1 MSTADPKKIPLYKQ
15 RPIQLIIGAGFALL
29 LLGYLTS
36 KPSTPEPKTNG
47 AIAVEPAKASMGSA
61 GQTAEFNQ
69 TFASRLREEQ
79 AATAAN
85 LEKNMIATLRKELGT
100 ETERSRLEAQKR
112 EEEFTRRLEVL
123 TQAQEEAK
131 RAFELRKEADSV
143 KGLKFKAPAQSAALT
158 EGIVNGQSE
167 PAPATGKPR
176 QGLQKTADMA
186 SSANSA
192 GYQPVI
198 PPNGFINGRL
208 LNGVVATVGEA
219 PTAFLV
225 ALEGYYRAA
234 NGYVVNLS
242 GCHATVEGKPNLAA
256 GRIDGKPAQI
266 SCNFGDEGRVQTW
279 DVAGWVVDNEDGIR
293 GLRSVI
299 VDNTGKKIA
308 SSTLASTL
316 AAAGA
321 MLSQSQLTS
330 TQSGSGTSTAM
341 TGSVGK
347 AVAGNALGGAGTGLQ
362 QALNEHFALYKP
374 TLQKGGN
381 AKVTIVITNELSVP
395 REGSYITSNVN
406 AAEGSK
412 K

>member
-1 MSTADPKKIPLYKQ
+1 MSSADPKKIPLYKQ
-15 RPIQLIIGAGFALL
+15 RPIQLIIGAGFVLL
-29 LLGYLTS
+29 FLGYLTS
-36 KPSTPEPKTNG
+36 NPSAPAPKVNG
-47 AIAVEPAKASMGSA
+47 AITGESNKEGMGSA

-79 AATAAN
+79 AATAAH
-85 LEKNMIATLRKELGT
+85 LEKNMIATLRKELGS
-100 ETERSRLEAQKR
+100 ETERLRVEAQR
-112 EEEFTRRLEVL
+112 RDEEFTRRLQDL
-123 TQAQEEAK
+123 KQAQEEAK
-131 RAFELRKEADSV
+131 RAYELRQEAESV
-143 KGLKFKAPAQSAALT
+143 KGLKFQAPAQSAALT
-158 EGIVNGQSE
+158 EGMVNGQLA
-167 PAPATGKPR
+167 PAPGAGSPR
-176 QGLQKTADMA
+176 QGLQQTADMA
-186 SSANSA
+186 SSVNSA

-266 SCNFGDEGRVQTW
+266 TCNFGDEGRVQTW

-299 VDNTGKKIA
+299 VDNTGKKITT
-308 SSTLASTL
+308 STLASTL

-321 MLSQSQLTS
+321 MLSQSQFTS

-341 TGSVGK
+341 TGSAEK
-347 AVAGNALGGAGTGLQ
+347 AMAGNALGGAGTGLQ
-362 QALNEHFALYKP
+362 QALNEHYALYKP
-374 TLQKGGN
+374 TLQKGGG
-381 AKVTIVITNELSVP
+381 AKVTVVITNELSVP
-395 REGSYITSNVN
+395 SEGSYITSNVN
-406 AAEGSK
+406 AAEGTK